1 MELRHLRYF
10 VAVAEELSFSA
21 AARRLHVAQPP
32 LSVQVKQLEEELGTR
47 LFERT
52 SRRVRLTP
60 AGELFLARA
69 TTILREAATAVREVQ
84 RAGRGELGSLR
95 LSFSGTTLT
104 YDPLLPEVLRRYRA
118 AHPEVNLTLHEQ
130 RAGQQIEDLRAGR
143 MDAGFLGL
151 ARTDTAANARGGE
164 LAVEVLLR
172 EALFAVL
179 PDGHPLAKRRRVT
192 RRQLQGEALVWTG
205 RQGVFLREGG
215 STCARARKW
224 TARPRSSTTSR
235 QGSASRSCPRS
246 LRASRCRACALC
258 PTPAHRRFATGW
270 PGGGGRK
277 ASNRWLASW
286 PTRARSRASA
296 GGEPRQPEVAPTAAS
311 LHRLRTAAR

>member
-10 VAVAEELSFSA
+10 VAVAEELSFRA

-32 LSVQVKQLEEELGTR
+32 LSVQIKQLEEELGAR

-52 SRRVRLTP
+52 SRQVRLTP

-69 TTILREAATAVREVQ
+69 TTILREAATAVHEVQ
-84 RAGRGELGSLR
+84 RAGRGELGALR

-104 YDPLLPEVLRRYRA
+104 YDPLLPAVLRRYRA

-151 ARTDTAANARGGE
+151 ARADTRSGE

-179 PDGHPLAKRRRVT
+179 PDGHPLAQRRRVT
-192 RRQLQGEALVWTG
+192 RRQLQEEALVWTG

-215 STCARARKW
+215 FDLRAGTEVDSTATVFNYVAAGFGISILPAQFASFAVAGVRFVPYAGAPPFCYGVAWRRGAESIEPLAGFLADTRAV
-224 TARPRSSTTSR
+224 
-235 QGSASRSCPRS
+235 SRS
-246 LRASRCRACALC
+246 
-258 PTPAHRRFATGW
+258 
-270 PGGGGRK
+270 
-277 ASNRWLASW
+277 
-286 PTRARSRASA
+286 
-296 GGEPRQPEVAPTAAS
+296 
-311 LHRLRTAAR
+311 RLTESQ